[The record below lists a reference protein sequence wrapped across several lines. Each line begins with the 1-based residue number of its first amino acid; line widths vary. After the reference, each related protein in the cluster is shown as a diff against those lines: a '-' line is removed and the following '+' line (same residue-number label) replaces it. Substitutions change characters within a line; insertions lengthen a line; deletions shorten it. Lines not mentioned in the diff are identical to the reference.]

1 MKVNK
6 STSKYNLLNIKNI
19 LLFFI
24 IIIALTVIFSAIVFT
39 SKQSQLQDKLAYFQL
54 QQEVMKLAQ
63 RLDGEM
69 ELAKQNVHH
78 LKEYTSIFNNSALNE
93 TSDKIKFIQ
102 HLMAEN
108 LQFEKNHYSH
118 YVAFEPHKAQQLFNQ
133 PGQLLL
139 VHKEIALRD
148 TVKYNKPQYMQ
159 QKMLNQ
165 PSYAND
171 PSNSLKYWYHIA
183 KDNADIQMTPIY
195 DADNNSKMSLFSFSQ
210 GLYKDK
216 IFEGVVG
223 ISITVDTLFEE
234 LKNKKIGETG
244 GMFIADNETG
254 SLLSKTGITQTQF
267 AFLSQITEPHSF
279 NLYNDDM
286 KLWGDIL
293 KQDVLFREVKN
304 SEGHLYS
311 FSSKKIR
318 HLPWTVVAYQQTT
331 ELKRGHFNFPFIVV
345 VVIILMLLAV
355 MGLVFFKTLI
365 SPMSKLL
372 NTIQSP
378 NKIIPAQKSVIEIH
392 HLAFMFTQITTKI
405 VKCNH
410 EKTEYIKRLKTS
422 GLTRLKQVEQVKQ
435 YQAELQKTKR
445 EIQKVREKIEESHSQ
460 IQKER
465 IETQK
470 YKLEAK
476 RAKVQAQTANQAK
489 AQFLANMNHELRTPM
504 NAIIGYTEILQE
516 DAKEQELENF
526 FFDLQKIHGA
536 SSHLLDLI
544 NNLFDLSKIESSQM
558 DLYIDTF
565 DIAPMIQD
573 IATTIAPLLEKQ
585 SNILKVNCNSAL
597 GTMTTD
603 LTKVRQ
609 NLFNLLSNANKFSK
623 RSTISLTVTREK
635 KESIDWILFSI
646 TDRGIGMTDEQTQNL
661 FQAFT
666 PVHADRQQYNSSNL
680 GLAITK
686 RFCQIMGGDIVV
698 ESKFGQGSS
707 FTMHLPAQVQMM
719 ETDENDLRR

>member
-1 MKVNK
+1 
-6 STSKYNLLNIKNI
+6 
-19 LLFFI
+19 
-24 IIIALTVIFSAIVFT
+24 
-39 SKQSQLQDKLAYFQL
+39 
-54 QQEVMKLAQ
+54 
-63 RLDGEM
+63 
-69 ELAKQNVHH
+69 
-78 LKEYTSIFNNSALNE
+78 
-93 TSDKIKFIQ
+93 
-102 HLMAEN
+102 MAEN
-108 LQFEKNHYSH
+108 LQFENNHYSH
-118 YVAFEPHKAQQLFNQ
+118 YVAFEPYKAQQLFNQ

-139 VHKEIALRD
+139 VHKDIAWRD

-159 QKMLNQ
+159 QKLLNK

-171 PSNSLKYWYHIA
+171 PSNSLQYWYHIA
-183 KDNADIQMTPIY
+183 KNNADIQITPIY
-195 DADNNSKMSLFSFSQ
+195 DADDNNKMSLFSISQ

-216 IFEGVVG
+216 TFEGVVG

-234 LKNKKIGETG
+234 LKNQKIGETG

-304 SEGHLYS
+304 SEGHLYTL
-311 FSSKKIR
+311 SSKKLW
-318 HLPWTVVAYQQTT
+318 HLPWTVVAYQKTT
-331 ELKRGHFNFPFIVV
+331 ELKKGQFYSPFIIVAI
-345 VVIILMLLAV
+345 IILMLLAL

-365 SPMSKLL
+365 SPISKLL
-372 NTIQSP
+372 NTIQGKSP
-378 NKIIPAQKSVIEIH
+378 NKIVLAQESVIEIR
-392 HLAFMFTQITTKI
+392 HLAHIFTQITTKI
-405 VKCNH
+405 VKCNN
-410 EKTEYIKRLKTS
+410 EKTEYIKRLKAS

-435 YQAELQKTKR
+435 YLAELQKAKR
-445 EIQKVREKIEESHSQ
+445 EIQNVREKVQESHSLM
-460 IQKER
+460 QKER
-465 IETQK
+465 VEIQK

-476 RAKVQAQTANQAK
+476 RANVQAQTAKQAK

-516 DAKEQELENF
+516 DAKEQELEDF

-544 NNLFDLSKIESSQM
+544 NNLFDLSKIESRQM

-573 IATTIAPLLEKQ
+573 IAATIVPLLEKQ

-635 KESIDWILFSI
+635 KESIDWILFSV
-646 TDRGIGMTDEQTQNL
+646 TDRGIGMTNDQIQNL

-666 PVHADRQQYNSSNL
+666 SINSSDAQQYNNSNL

-698 ESKFGQGSS
+698 ESQFGQGSS

-719 ETDENDLRR
+719 EKDENDLRR